1 MSDKMISCGLSLDEI
16 KELADRVENGSLSR
30 IKIKNG
36 NSELVIEKEVKTEV
50 VPMAAPIPPMMTA
63 APAAEAPAPAA
74 AAPGAQSYNGNVVKA
89 PIVGTFYTSPSPDSA
104 PFVTVGSKVSKG
116 DTIFIIESMKLM
128 NEVQSDFDGVVK
140 EILVENGSAVEYD
153 QPIMVIG

>member
-50 VPMAAPIPPMMTA
+50 VPMAAPMPAMMA
-63 APAAEAPAPAA
+63 APAADTSAPAVASA
-74 AAPGAQSYNGNVVKA
+74 AQSYSGNVVKA

-140 EILVENGSAVEYD
+140 EILVENGGAVEYD

>member
-1 MSDKMISCGLSLDEI
+1 MSDKMISCGLSLEEI
-16 KELADRVENGSLSR
+16 EKLADRVENGSLSR

-36 NSELVIEKEVKTEV
+36 NSELIIEKEVKTEV
-50 VPMAAPIPPMMTA
+50 VPMAAPMPAMMA
-63 APAAEAPAPAA
+63 APAADTSAPAA
-74 AAPGAQSYNGNVVKA
+74 TPQAQSYSGNVVKA